1 MIKKNDMSI
10 LLEVQKYNHYRILQ
24 EAYVP
29 KEVKFAITEDK
40 KYVIVDSELFDI
52 EKNESLGLYY
62 ESRLLKE
69 EIITESWFETIADIA
84 VGVGSAA
91 LAATGVGVAAAQAID
106 VLHGLSFIYRG
117 NTRND
122 KVLTVMGYFS
132 LALALFPALGTAMK
146 NVLVAVAKKFVG
158 KPIASL
164 IKAIAKNKVGLNI
177 VKKLQGM
184 ITKLSGKVTQFNTW
198 AKEYKWF
205 DKVWSKIGSSFA
217 GGLKYFDDF
226 LGKVVKESS
235 KAGSKALP
243 AAGAKAA
250 QKAAGKGAQSAIGL
264 TKMSDEFF
272 DVAGKAGYGLN
283 AKAALAFEKELIAK
297 YGVKNVQVIEQELLK
312 TLRKTASKRT
322 DDMAIVFGP
331 KQLMKLVDD
340 PKLLNKIKIPKVSGV
355 GGNFVNSVDDVVM
368 KTLKT
373 NKGVSTLP
381 KGAAFIDDAGMIAR
395 YGDDVLVK
403 AESGKWYLA
412 NVNNGNVI
420 AKNMASK
427 GFIKQGRKITGKTP
441 QEFLTKKALER
452 FNSLGAVKTAGSSIA
467 KTASKEADK
476 LVAILT
482 SKKVTNFSETI
493 TKYLATKNINKQMF
507 INLIKNPKQ
516 VLKKIKIPKIPKN
529 VTEIKVFRPKIKSID
544 GEPIFAA
551 AKAGG
556 KGVVEVIK
564 VPIKAI
570 KSKPQAFNIIPKNY
584 RVAAAGLAGLG
595 AGYLLFSD
603 SGDDDN
609 YIVYNK
615 ELENELTK
623 NGVDIVPAPFEGFEQ
638 GDVNKS
644 KNSAFSDFTSGDVKA
659 KGGGVKGKSKT
670 ATSKSTKPTVV
681 TDYDG
686 AWDYKKEGGNYFTKR
701 KGKKN
706 WIKVTPEMKGGKPY
720 QSIKTNVF
728 KD

>member
-1 MIKKNDMSI
+1 MSI

-146 NVLVAVAKKFVG
+146 NVLVAIAKKFVG

-184 ITKLSGKVTQFNTW
+184 ISKLSGKITQFNTW

-205 DKVWSKIGSSFA
+205 DKVWSKIGNSFA

-235 KAGSKALP
+235 KSGAKALPSAGAKAAQKALP
-243 AAGAKAA
+243 AAGAKGGQLVVVKSADDVVKLGTQVGVTVSDDAA
-250 QKAAGKGAQSAIGL
+250 KLMFKVVGTSGL
-264 TKMSDEFF
+264 TKEMVKKLLSNKDSAKLIMKFTTKFKNNPEMLSSALRNMAQTLPASVISKNSGQMIKVLGSKPGAILLPQTAKSLRNSGQLVVRNGQEMIKIIKWPKVKTKKLKIIDIPFKEVVKSPSMF
-272 DVAGKAGYGLN
+272 KKIPN
-283 AKAALAFEKELIAK
+283 AYKYAAALL
-297 YGVKNVQVIEQELLK
+297 
-312 TLRKTASKRT
+312 T
-322 DDMAIVFGP
+322 
-331 KQLMKLVDD
+331 
-340 PKLLNKIKIPKVSGV
+340 GV
-355 GGNFVNSVDDVVM
+355 GLG
-368 KTLKT
+368 
-373 NKGVSTLP
+373 
-381 KGAAFIDDAGMIAR
+381 
-395 YGDDVLVK
+395 
-403 AESGKWYLA
+403 
-412 NVNNGNVI
+412 
-420 AKNMASK
+420 
-427 GFIKQGRKITGKTP
+427 
-441 QEFLTKKALER
+441 
-452 FNSLGAVKTAGSSIA
+452 SLI
-467 KTASKEADK
+467 
-476 LVAILT
+476 
-482 SKKVTNFSETI
+482 
-493 TKYLATKNINKQMF
+493 
-507 INLIKNPKQ
+507 
-516 VLKKIKIPKIPKN
+516 
-529 VTEIKVFRPKIKSID
+529 
-544 GEPIFAA
+544 
-551 AKAGG
+551 
-556 KGVVEVIK
+556 
-564 VPIKAI
+564 
-570 KSKPQAFNIIPKNY
+570 
-584 RVAAAGLAGLG
+584 
-595 AGYLLFSD
+595 
-603 SGDDDN
+603 SGDDNTYVVYDDE
-609 YIVYNK
+609 IVKGYK
-615 ELENELTK
+615 ESGGEVEES
-623 NGVDIVPAPFEGFEQ
+623 AFSSFEQ
-638 GDVNKS
+638 EDFNKA
-644 KNSAFSDFTSGDVKA
+644 KKSAFSDFESGDVKT

-670 ATSKSTKPTVV
+670 STSKSTKPTVV
-681 TDYDG
+681 TDYDR
-686 AWDYKKEGGNYFTKR
+686 AWDYMKKGGKYYTKR
-701 KGKKN
+701 KGKTN
-706 WIKVTPEMKGGKPY
+706 WIHVTPEMKGGKPY